1 MNRSLLAL
9 PLASLLVALPGCDWL
24 GQRLGE
30 RAPAGA
36 GSASA
41 GTSAAATPGLPAS
54 FAAMKVPSGAAP
66 DGAWLPAYAVGRA
79 AGSDGLTFERAAG
92 ACRER
97 GQELCTE
104 TQWTRACEVHEALGT
119 VASYTLGAARPGAVV
134 VRGAGGCAARAEV
147 PVSAVDPARAAL
159 CCTRAVA
166 VTSANADESFRAAS
180 AERLLA
186 YERAVR
192 ARDAGALGAVLG
204 ERVICDGRDLDR
216 GEAQAALAA
225 GAAAGAPIL
234 DRCEVTLDRS
244 GPEPL
249 LVSDCRVL
257 AAGTPGPTSLRIVHG
272 GPDLKILLV
281 GTPESMPLLDRGKK
295 QRATELIGGD

>member
-1 MNRSLLAL
+1 MNRSLLAF

-24 GQRLGE
+24 GKLRGDG
-30 RAPAGA
+30 APAGA

-41 GTSAAATPGLPAS
+41 RASASAAPGLPAS
-54 FAAMKVPSGAAP
+54 FAAMQVPAGEAP

-79 AGSDGLTFERAAG
+79 AGSDGLTFERAAR
-92 ACRER
+92 ACRDR

-104 TQWTRACEVHEALGT
+104 TQWTRACEVHGALGA

-147 PVSAVDPARAAL
+147 AAASVDPARAAL

-166 VTSANADESFRAAS
+166 ITSANADESFRAGS
-180 AERLLA
+180 AARLLA

-192 ARDAGALGAVLG
+192 ARDAGALRAVLG
-204 ERVICDGRDLDR
+204 EQVIFDGRDQPR
-216 GEAQAALAA
+216 GEVQAALM
-225 GAAAGAPIL
+225 GQPAAGAPIL
-234 DRCEVTLDRS
+234 DRCEVALDRS

-257 AAGTPGPTSLRIVHG
+257 AAGAPALTPLRIVHG
-272 GPDLKILLV
+272 GPDTKVLLV
-281 GTPESMPLLDRGKK
+281 GAPEAMPLLDRGKK
-295 QRATELIGGD
+295 QRASELIGGD